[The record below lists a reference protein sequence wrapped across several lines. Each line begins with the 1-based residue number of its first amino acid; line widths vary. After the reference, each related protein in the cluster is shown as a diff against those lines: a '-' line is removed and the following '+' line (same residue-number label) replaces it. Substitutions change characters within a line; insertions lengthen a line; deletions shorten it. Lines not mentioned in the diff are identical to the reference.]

1 MNRILPAFCVM
12 AVATA
17 AAAQTSESAY
27 DSDFLRGTLETGQ
40 PGGDVEDGAAGDDFL
55 IFDGASD
62 AAASNAAGSKVSPG
76 AQKAASDNK
85 TASGNEVRGSGR
97 TSSANRITDTR
108 AGPVPPSRPI
118 QSAGPLA
125 PVAPAAPLTTG
136 SIGAATDRDAP
147 FGGDTL
153 RDQPQGIRVGTF
165 LLYPELILRA
175 GASSNVEGVAGGEGG
190 TLARVEPSLRLSS
203 DWDRHSLEAT
213 FRGTFTGYPDPPAG
227 TSSSESSAEASA
239 TLRIDAGEV
248 TTLETRAGYTVSPE
262 SQSSPES
269 AGGAKRTYQHGVSGS
284 LAVTRDAGLV
294 AVTLR
299 GNLDATLYS
308 GGTEVGNR
316 DNMVA
321 SGSVRLGYNLRATL
335 SPFAEATVLGR
346 FFDDGSKRNAKGY
359 ALRSGLGLNAGPK
372 LTGEVGIGWR
382 SEDLEGAVYKKL
394 QGLLADA
401 DLVWSPS
408 RLTTVRL
415 NASTA
420 FEASSLAGASGS
432 LVHSGTLSVA
442 HSLTNDLAV
451 TVSGGVARRDYQ
463 GVELSELTYTG
474 SALATYAISDI
485 AALQAQYSFE
495 RVDSSRVGQ
504 DYNSHTIE
512 AGVRIRR

>member
-1 MNRILPAFCVM
+1 MNRILPVFCVM

-17 AAAQTSESAY
+17 AAAQTSESTY
-27 DSDFLRGTLETGQ
+27 DSDFLRGTLEAGQ
-40 PGGDVEDGAAGDDFL
+40 PGETVEDGTSGDDFL
-55 IFDGASD
+55 IFDGASEAD
-62 AAASNAAGSKVSPG
+62 PKDRSAAEAASG
-76 AQKAASDNK
+76 KAASRTDR
-85 TASGNEVRGSGR
+85 TASDEDVRGAGR
-97 TSSANRITDTR
+97 TASTNRASDR
-108 AGPVPPSRPI
+108 RVGPIPPSRPI
-118 QSAGPLA
+118 QSAGQVR
-125 PVAPAAPLTTG
+125 PVAPVAPLTTG
-136 SIGAATDRDAP
+136 SIGQVADGDAP

-165 LLYPELILRA
+165 LLYPELILRT
-175 GASSNVEGVAGGEGG
+175 GATSNVEGVAGGEGG
-190 TLARVEPSLRLSS
+190 ALARVEPSLRLSS
-203 DWDRHSLEAT
+203 DWDRHSLEVT
-213 FRGTFTGYPDPPAG
+213 FRGGFTGYPDPPAG
-227 TSSSESSAEASA
+227 ASSSESSAEAA
-239 TLRIDAGEV
+239 GTLRIDAGEV
-248 TTLETRAGYTVSPE
+248 TTLEARTGYAVSPE

-269 AGGAKRTYQHGVSGS
+269 TGGAKRTYQHGLSGS
-284 LAVTRDAGLV
+284 LAVTRDTGLI

-299 GNLDATLYS
+299 GNLDATLYT

-321 SGSVRLGYNLRATL
+321 SGTARLGYNLRATL

-359 ALRSGLGLNAGPK
+359 ALRAGLDLNAGPK

-382 SEDLEGAVYKKL
+382 SEDLEGSSYKKL

-401 DLVWSPS
+401 DLVWSPT

-420 FEASSLAGASGS
+420 FEASSLTGASGS

-442 HSLTNDLAV
+442 HSLTNDFAV

-463 GVELSELTYTG
+463 GVDLSELTYTG
-474 SALATYAISDI
+474 SALATYAISDT
-485 AALQAQYSFE
+485 AALQTQYSFE
-495 RVDSSRVGQ
+495 RVDSSLAGQ
-504 DYNSHTIE
+504 DHDSHTIE